1 MKQNRIEKCRK
12 GKRRGELGREEKVE
26 EEKRRGKVR

>member
-1 MKQNRIEKCRK
+1 MEQSRIEKCRK
-12 GKRRGELGREEKVE
+12 GKRRGEAAKEEKVE